1 MLSSLCILLFLFSL
15 PSVAQD
21 RADIPGN
28 TLAVS
33 QPGGQSG
40 ESQSLVPRQGSP
52 NQTDEYG
59 SFSVNGYLGNLGTAT
74 NHVLVPYNSIFNQNF
89 DGSVEMW
96 IRPTN
101 ISNTPIIIS
110 KGSTSSQSFLLGIQS
125 GTGLLFFRIGTFVYN
140 NTGGVVPAL
149 NTWSHVGV
157 TWTGGPSTFTV
168 NFYVNGALSG
178 SAVTNAA
185 TFDLNTDSLYIGGSQ
200 NWPSEYFA
208 GDIDEVRFWT
218 TERTLAQIRD
228 NRFVGLGDAGGA
240 NAGDALVSSSAYTGL
255 VSSWTFNTTGTAFD
269 DISGLNGSY
278 QGGASAYATQ
288 AGQPIP
294 YNFALLCPGGAGD
307 YVSVPTN
314 GAFNQN
320 GDGSVEAWI
329 RLSAVGVLNP
339 ILQKGTTFAT
349 TTLAFYVTS
358 GNKVG
363 INIGGH
369 NYISA
374 GPATFV
380 ANKWYHVAATWT
392 GGSNFTVKLYVNG
405 VLDDQQ
411 TFNLAMPLNSD
422 TLWIGRYYTTSRF
435 TGLIDELR
443 IWGNEL
449 TPAQITRNMFVSGRA
464 LLPNSN
470 LVGLWNFDGNL
481 NNFSA
486 TTGINA
492 SFANG
497 GMNNCRLSAY
507 LNETTS
513 GAISTTFQ
521 SLATVINRND
531 SPNSFPGG
539 YTIRAPFKAIPDNL
553 PAGIA
558 DTLTIAT
565 PLPLTSVEAFLAIDH
580 TFVGDL
586 VVSLKAPNGQSRVLT
601 SRSGSTAENIL
612 SFFNDSFGDLT
623 TSTTYLP
630 PWGYVRPVDL
640 FGSFN
645 NGNAAGN
652 WILTV
657 SDNAAADV
665 GTLKGWG
672 LRFNNITGVEQL
684 PGDIP
689 KEFEL
694 AQNYPNPFNPATSIE
709 FSVPE
714 KGQVTLRVYD
724 ILGREVETLVND
736 VLLAGKHR
744 ALFDAT
750 RLASGTYFYRL
761 QSGNFI
767 DTKKMIL
774 LK

>member
-1 MLSSLCILLFLFSL
+1 MLSTLCGFLFLFSI
-15 PSVAQD
+15 PSAAQD
-21 RADIPGN
+21 RADISN
-28 TLAVS
+28 TTLVGSHSA
-33 QPGGQSG
+33 GQSG
-40 ESQSLVPRQGSP
+40 ESQSLTTRPESH

-59 SFSVNGYLGNLGTAT
+59 SFSVNGSLGNLGAAPKY
-74 NHVLVPYNSIFNQNF
+74 VLVPYNILFNQNF

-101 ISNTPIIIS
+101 VSNTPIIIS
-110 KGSTSSQSFLLGIQS
+110 KGSTSSQSFLMGIQS
-125 GTGLLFFRIGTFVYN
+125 ATGLLFFRIGAFVYN
-140 NTGGVVPAL
+140 NTGGIVPPL

-157 TWTGGPSTFTV
+157 TWTGGPTFTV

-178 SAVTNAA
+178 SPVTNAA

-200 NWPSEYFA
+200 NWPTEFFQ
-208 GDIDEVRFWT
+208 GDIDEVRFWS

-240 NAGDALVSSSAYTGL
+240 NAGNALVSSSAYSGL
-255 VSSWTFNTTGTAFD
+255 VSSWTFNTAGTAYD

-278 QGGASAYATQ
+278 QGGANAFQAQ

-307 YVSVPTN
+307 YVSVPSN
-314 GAFNQN
+314 VAFSQN

-329 RLSAVGVLNP
+329 RLGTVGVLNP
-339 ILQKGTTFAT
+339 ILQKGTAFAT
-349 TTLAFYVTS
+349 TTLAFYVTA

-363 INIGGH
+363 INIGSH

-374 GPATFV
+374 GPATLV
-380 ANKWYHVAATWT
+380 ANKWYHVAATWN
-392 GGSNFTVKLYVNG
+392 GGPNFTVKLYVNG

-411 TFNLAMPLNSD
+411 TFNLIMPVNTD
-422 TLWIGRYYTTSRF
+422 TLWIGRYYSTARF
-435 TGLIDELR
+435 SGLIDELR
-443 IWGNEL
+443 FWGSEL
-449 TPAQITRNMFVSGRA
+449 TPAQIARNMFVSGRA

-486 TTGINA
+486 TTGVNA

-497 GMNNCRLSAY
+497 GINSCRFSGY
-507 LNETTS
+507 LNETSS
-513 GAISTTFQ
+513 GAISSAFQ
-521 SLATVINRND
+521 SIATVINRDD

-539 YTIRAPFKAIPDNL
+539 FTIRAPFKAIPDNI
-553 PAGIA
+553 PAGIT
-558 DTLTIAT
+558 DTLAISAG
-565 PLPLTSVEAFLAIDH
+565 LSLTSVEVFLAIDH

-586 VVSLKAPNGQSRVLT
+586 IVSLRAPNGQTRILT
-601 SRSGSTAENIL
+601 TRSGGNAENIL

-623 TSTTYLP
+623 TSATYLP
-630 PWGYVRPVDL
+630 PWGYIRPVDL
-640 FGSFN
+640 FGTFN
-645 NGNAAGN
+645 NSSSVGN
-652 WILTV
+652 WILSI
-657 SDNAAADV
+657 SDNAGADL

-672 LRFNNITGVEQL
+672 VRFNNLTGVQQVSGIVPEQ
-684 PGDIP
+684 
-689 KEFEL
+689 FEL
-694 AQNYPNPFNPATSIE
+694 TQNYPNPFNPATSIE

-714 KGQVTLRVYD
+714 KGQVKLAVFD
-724 ILGREVETLVND
+724 LLGREVETLVDD
-736 VLLAGKHR
+736 VLLPGTHR
-744 ALFDAT
+744 ARFDGA

-761 QSGNFI
+761 QSGAFVE
-767 DTKKMIL
+767 TKKMVL